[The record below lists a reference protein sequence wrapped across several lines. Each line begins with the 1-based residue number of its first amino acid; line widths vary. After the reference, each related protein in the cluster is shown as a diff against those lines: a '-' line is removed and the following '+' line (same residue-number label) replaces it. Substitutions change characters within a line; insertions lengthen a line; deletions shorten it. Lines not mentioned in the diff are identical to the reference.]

1 MIDPPILLNS
11 ALKAKIF
18 RKSAFCLWAKRVDES
33 DEIDKKAREEAEDWL
48 KEQKEQ
54 EKKKERDASL
64 DPTDSA
70 VEELKKMGFDENSSR
85 VALRKAY
92 NNVTRATGI
101 LVDKSSKSADSG
113 EHSRAAAA
121 VVVGGATKRSEE
133 GDAVAH
139 VPE

>member
-54 EKKKERDASL
+54 EKKKNAMQASIRR
-64 DPTDSA
+64 TA
-70 VEELKKMGFDENSSR
+70 QWRN
-85 VALRKAY
+85 
-92 NNVTRATGI
+92 
-101 LVDKSSKSADSG
+101 
-113 EHSRAAAA
+113 
-121 VVVGGATKRSEE
+121 
-133 GDAVAH
+133 
-139 VPE
+139 